1 MLSINTNMS
10 AINALNTINRINKD
24 MMTTQQR
31 LATGKKINSAADN
44 PAGLVIVKQLE
55 SQLAGVTQAIDNTKT
70 AVSLVKAAESAHD
83 EMNKLLEKAKKLTLS
98 NLDAATSA
106 EAKVANQT
114 ELNNIVDS
122 IERIADNTKFGTT
135 KLLADNTKFGTTKLL
150 NGTFTGKN
158 FQIGGNAGETVS
170 LDITDMQTANL
181 GTGGGGGLANLAA
194 VKGLVSTAAN
204 YNDVLGV
211 LDDAINDVTTQRG
224 ALGAFQTNTLESNL
238 NSLVVTKEQLTA
250 SKSVIE
256 DADMAEESVQLN
268 KQLAQYQ
275 LALMTLQQSNQR
287 SGQILSL
294 FG

>member
-10 AINALNTINRINKD
+10 AINALNTINRVNKD
-24 MMTTQQR
+24 MMSTQQR

-135 KLLADNTKFGTTKLL
+135 KLLD
-150 NGTFTGKN
+150 GTFTGKN

-181 GTGGGGGLANLAA
+181 GTGGGGGLGNLAA
-194 VKGLVSTAAN
+194 VKGLDSTSAD

-211 LDDAINDVTTQRG
+211 IDDAINDVTTQRG

-275 LALMTLQQSNQR
+275 LAIMTLQQSNQR

>member
-1 MLSINTNMS
+1 MLSINTNSS
-10 AINALNTINRINKD
+10 AINALNTINRINKE
-24 MMTTQQR
+24 MMITQQR

-44 PAGLVIVKQLE
+44 PAGLVIAKQLE

-70 AVSLVKAAESAHD
+70 AVSLVKTAEAAHD

-114 ELNNIVDS
+114 ELDNIVDS

-135 KLLADNTKFGTTKLL
+135 KLLD
-150 NGTFTGKN
+150 GTFTGKN

-170 LDITDMQTANL
+170 LDITDVQTANL
-181 GTGGGGGLANLAA
+181 GTGGGGGLGNLAA
-194 VKGLVSTAAN
+194 VKGLDSTSAD

-256 DADMAEESVQLN
+256 DADMAEESMQLN
-268 KQLAQYQ
+268 KQMAQYQ

>member
-1 MLSINTNMS
+1 
-10 AINALNTINRINKD
+10 
-24 MMTTQQR
+24 
-31 LATGKKINSAADN
+31 
-44 PAGLVIVKQLE
+44 
-55 SQLAGVTQAIDNTKT
+55 
-70 AVSLVKAAESAHD
+70 
-83 EMNKLLEKAKKLTLS
+83 MNKLLEKAKKLTLS

-135 KLLADNTKFGTTKLL
+135 KLLD
-150 NGTFTGKN
+150 GTFTGKN

-181 GTGGGGGLANLAA
+181 GTGGGGGLGNLAA
-194 VKGLVSTAAN
+194 VKGLDSTSAD

>member
-1 MLSINTNMS
+1 MLSINTNSS
-10 AINALNTINRINKD
+10 AINALNTINRINKE
-24 MMTTQQR
+24 MMRTQER

-44 PAGLVIVKQLE
+44 PAGLVIAKQLE

-70 AVSLVKAAESAHD
+70 AVSLVKTAEAAHD

-135 KLLADNTKFGTTKLL
+135 KLLDGS
-150 NGTFTGKN
+150 FTGKK

-170 LDITDMQTANL
+170 LDIDDMQTANL
-181 GTGGGGGLANLAA
+181 GTGGGGGIANLAG
-194 VKGLVSTAAN
+194 VKGLDSTSAD
-204 YNDVLGV
+204 YNDVLAV
-211 LDDAINDVTTQRG
+211 LDDAINDVTSQRG

>member
-24 MMTTQQR
+24 MLTTQQR

-135 KLLADNTKFGTTKLL
+135 KLLD
-150 NGTFTGKN
+150 GTFTGKN

-181 GTGGGGGLANLAA
+181 GTGGGGGLGNLAA
-194 VKGLVSTAAN
+194 VKGLDSTSAD

>member
-122 IERIADNTKFGTT
+122 IERI
-135 KLLADNTKFGTTKLL
+135 ADNTKFGTTKLL

>member
-1 MLSINTNMS
+1 MLSINTNSS
-10 AINALNTINRINKD
+10 AINALNTINRINKE
-24 MMTTQQR
+24 MMITQQR

-44 PAGLVIVKQLE
+44 PAGLVIAKQLE
-55 SQLAGVTQAIDNTKT
+55 SQLSGVTQAIDNTKT
-70 AVSLVKAAESAHD
+70 AVSLVKIAEAAHD

-98 NLDAATSA
+98 NLDAATSD

-114 ELNNIVDS
+114 ELDNIADS

-135 KLLADNTKFGTTKLL
+135 KLLD
-150 NGTFTGKN
+150 GTFTAKI

-170 LDITDMQTANL
+170 LTITDVQTDNL
-181 GTGGGGGLANLAA
+181 GSGNGGGLANLAA
-194 VKGLVSTAAN
+194 IKGLDSTTAD
-204 YNDVLGV
+204 YEDVLTV
-211 LDDAINDVTTQRG
+211 LDKSISDVTTQRG

-238 NSLVVTKEQLTA
+238 NSLIVSKEQLIA

-268 KQLAQYQ
+268 KQMAQYQ

>member
-1 MLSINTNMS
+1 MLSINTNSS
-10 AINALNTINRINKD
+10 AINALNTINRINKE
-24 MMTTQQR
+24 MMITQQR

-44 PAGLVIVKQLE
+44 PAGLVIAKQLE

-70 AVSLVKAAESAHD
+70 AVSLVKTAEAAHD

-106 EAKVANQT
+106 EAKIANQT
-114 ELNNIVDS
+114 ELDNIVDS

-135 KLLADNTKFGTTKLL
+135 KLLDGSFSA
-150 NGTFTGKN
+150 KN
-158 FQIGGNAGETVS
+158 FQIGGNAGETVALS
-170 LDITDMQTANL
+170 ITDVQTANL
-181 GTGGGGGLANLAA
+181 GTGGGGGLGNLAA
-194 VKGLVSTAAN
+194 VKGLDSTSAD
-204 YNDVLGV
+204 YNDVLAV

-256 DADMAEESVQLN
+256 DADMAEESMQLN
-268 KQLAQYQ
+268 KQMAQYQ

>member
-1 MLSINTNMS
+1 M
-10 AINALNTINRINKD
+10 
-24 MMTTQQR
+24 
-31 LATGKKINSAADN
+31 
-44 PAGLVIVKQLE
+44 
-55 SQLAGVTQAIDNTKT
+55 
-70 AVSLVKAAESAHD
+70 
-83 EMNKLLEKAKKLTLS
+83 
-98 NLDAATSA
+98 
-106 EAKVANQT
+106 
-114 ELNNIVDS
+114 
-122 IERIADNTKFGTT
+122 
-135 KLLADNTKFGTTKLL
+135 L

-170 LDITDMQTANL
+170 LDIADMQTASL
-181 GTGGGGGLANLAA
+181 GTGGGGALASLAA
-194 VKGLVSTAAN
+194 VKGLDSTSAD
-204 YNDVLGV
+204 YNDVLAV

>member
-1 MLSINTNMS
+1 MLSINTNSS
-10 AINALNTINRINKD
+10 AINALNTINRINKE
-24 MMTTQQR
+24 MMRTQER

-44 PAGLVIVKQLE
+44 PAGLVIAKQLE

-70 AVSLVKAAESAHD
+70 AVSLVKTAEAAHD

-135 KLLADNTKFGTTKLL
+135 KLLD
-150 NGTFTGKN
+150 GTFTSKN

-170 LDITDMQTANL
+170 LDITDVQTANL
-181 GTGGGGGLANLAA
+181 GTNNGGGISALDG
-194 VKGLVSTAAN
+194 VKGLDSTSAD
-204 YNDVLGV
+204 YNDVLAV
-211 LDDAINDVTTQRG
+211 LDKAISDVTTQRG